1 MGIFV
6 EPEDSRSAAAC
17 RRRAFSEKPTEEERW
32 VRESV
37 EDVVVVDSE
46 SEGESED
53 ESGIS
58 VSCCVVCVV
67 CEGCWGRSGGA
78 DDDDEVVW
86 FAFVVVL

>member
-58 VSCCVVCVV
+58 VSCCVVFMVW
-67 CEGCWGRSGGA
+67 EGCGGRSGGA
-78 DDDDEVVW
+78 DDDEVVW

>member
-1 MGIFV
+1 MGMFV

-58 VSCCVVCVV
+58 VSCWLLLVLLLLVVVW
-67 CEGCWGRSGGA
+67 EGCWGRMGA
-78 DDDDEVVW
+78 ADE
-86 FAFVVVL
+86 FAFVVL